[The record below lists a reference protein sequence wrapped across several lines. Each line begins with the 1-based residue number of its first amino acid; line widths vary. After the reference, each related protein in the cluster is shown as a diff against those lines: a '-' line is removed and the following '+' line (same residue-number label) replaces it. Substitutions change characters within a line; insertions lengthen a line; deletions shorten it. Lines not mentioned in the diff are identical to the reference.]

1 MKGIYAAMFAA
12 LLLTACVTKGT
23 KFDMADV
30 EAFQPGVT
38 TYDEVVEKLGKPKSQ
53 NFAADGSKNV
63 TWIWVQVVPGAS
75 QSRATRIAFDKD
87 GKMVRVMSK
96 VE

>member
-1 MKGIYAAMFAA
+1 MKTITTILLIAA
-12 LLLTACVTKGT
+12 LATGCASRGT
-23 KFDMADV
+23 KFEMSDV

-38 TYDEVVEKLGKPKSQ
+38 TYDDAVAKLGKPKAQ
-53 NFAADGSKNV
+53 NFAQDGSKTA
-63 TWIWVQVVPGAS
+63 TWVY
-75 QSRATRIAFDKD
+75 ATALGGKGTKIAFDKD

>member
-1 MKGIYAAMFAA
+1 MQHPRIGHDAAKPP
-12 LLLTACVTKGT
+12 VT
-23 KFDMADV
+23 FREMRNMADV

-75 QSRATRIAFDKD
+75 QSRATRIAFDKE
-87 GKMVRVMSK
+87 GKMVRIMSK

>member
-1 MKGIYAAMFAA
+1 MKKLMVLAAMLFM
-12 LLLTACVTKGT
+12 TACASRGT
-23 KFDMADV
+23 KFEMSDV

-38 TYDEVVEKLGKPKSQ
+38 TYEQVVEKLGKPKAQ
-53 NFAADGSKNV
+53 NFANDGSKTA

-75 QSRATRIAFDKD
+75 QSRGTKIAFDKE